1 MFMNKMERKTIYS
14 YVPKNTK
21 INKTPKKKFFRYK
34 EAAYGSKNQ

>member
-21 INKTPKKKFFRYK
+21 INKTPKKKFFRYEVNK
-34 EAAYGSKNQ
+34 YGSQNQ